1 VAGSDDHGGRRIAVA
16 KEAFKRIDELL
27 DVPPLL
33 RTAGF
38 IAHGLEVFADL
49 LFAIAKFFG
58 DLRRGDIF
66 HSLLRELLEVFEIN
80 RIALQLVFAEALH
93 ETSIR

>member
-1 VAGSDDHGGRRIAVA
+1 L
-16 KEAFKRIDELL
+16 E
-27 DVPPLL
+27 VPPLL
-33 RTAGF
+33 RTARL

-80 RIALQLVFAEALH
+80 RIALQLVFEKLFMKPPFGNLLP
-93 ETSIR
+93 TLI